1 MRASGT
7 PSRLGIFGGC
17 SSLAEAKGRRGGA
30 STFSVDLI
38 ARIPCSTPR
47 FRERRQPI
55 SAGFQTTCKPGGLDW
70 LRSPPGSSKGPHASA
85 PPAGSK
91 NRRPPLMQ
99 RSPSRNKTNNPTF
112 CHSHRT
118 ISSRAIEYRPA
129 PYVSTTRAAFRCFL
143 LLYSH
148 RTCRWS
154 EHIYPNPRRARP
166 GLCGDIP
173 AEFASYPQCRAAH
186 VALCLRRVQKPRAG
200 DIDVAPE
207 TSRLQMG
214 PSLFLMQHRHELLGR
229 PGSRGASL
237 MRSMPNDAR
246 APASMSVAASW

>member
-129 PYVSTTRAAFRCFL
+129 PYVSTTRAAFRCFCCCIAIGHAGGQSTFTPIPAGRVQAFAEIFQLNLRRIHNAVPRMSLCASDGCKSREQEILTL
-143 LLYSH
+143 LPRPH
-148 RTCRWS
+148 ACRWV
-154 EHIYPNPRRARP
+154 R
-166 GLCGDIP
+166 LCFSCSIGTSSW
-173 AEFASYPQCRAAH
+173 AVLE
-186 VALCLRRVQKPRAG
+186 AG
-200 DIDVAPE
+200 
-207 TSRLQMG
+207 
-214 PSLFLMQHRHELLGR
+214 
-229 PGSRGASL
+229 
-237 MRSMPNDAR
+237 AR
-246 APASMSVAASW
+246 A